1 MPFMASSLAFALTY
15 IWARRNPSI
24 KMSLFGV
31 ITYVALSP
39 LPSLRHIG
47 QVCLGCG
54 SRADMGVCRITAPY
68 LPLCLVAFSWLL
80 QGGFDAAIGDIVSLF
95 SPKSTSVMAAPSR
108 VGVVV
113 VDVAAAVTVADRYT
127 KDWDIGRT
135 YVCVFTRLLAQGNV
149 VNDWSRR
156 DKDT

>member
-1 MPFMASSLAFALTY
+1 
-15 IWARRNPSI
+15 
-24 KMSLFGV
+24 
-31 ITYVALSP
+31 
-39 LPSLRHIG
+39 
-47 QVCLGCG
+47 
-54 SRADMGVCRITAPY
+54 MGVCRITAPY